1 MLMDF
6 FREQK
11 YWRECC
17 EVEISNYKLSS
28 CVLISLGL
36 QKWQINFVLMAT
48 SSRVAHFSFHCART
62 EVGGVPRGPWGRVAV
77 PAWSPGLALA
87 STQFR

>member
-1 MLMDF
+1 MLMEF

-17 EVEISNYKLSS
+17 EAEISNYKLSS
-28 CVLISLGL
+28 CVLINLGL

-48 SSRVAHFSFHCART
+48 SSSVVHFSFRCART
-62 EVGGVPRGPWGRVAV
+62 EVGGVLCGPWGLQSSD
-77 PAWSPGLALA
+77 AWSSGLALA
-87 STQFR
+87 LTQFR